1 MGQSVASQ
9 RLKLPRQPA
18 GSVLSWKALKTIEFS
33 EASDRLKEVFEAVA
47 RSGEEIVVTVE
58 RRPLV
63 SICPPPQ
70 DASGAQTLSV
80 WDARAQFEHRNGP
93 IDEEL
98 PLPDRKVD
106 DTWHSFLEQ
115 DYTRD

>member
-1 MGQSVASQ
+1 
-9 RLKLPRQPA
+9 
-18 GSVLSWKALKTIEFS
+18 LKTIEFS
-33 EASDRLKEVFEAVA
+33 EASDRLKEVFDAVA

-70 DASGAQTLSV
+70 DAGGAQRLSV

-98 PLPDRKVD
+98 SLPDRKID
-106 DTWHSFLEQ
+106 DTWRSLLEQ
-115 DYTRD
+115 DYARD

>member
-1 MGQSVASQ
+1 M
-9 RLKLPRQPA
+9 
-18 GSVLSWKALKTIEFS
+18 KTIEFS
-33 EASDRLKEVFEAVA
+33 EASERLKEVFDAVA

-58 RRPLV
+58 QRPLV

-70 DASGAQTLSV
+70 DADGAQILSV

-106 DTWHSFLEQ
+106 DTWRSFLEQ
-115 DYTRD
+115 DYARD